1 MIKKSDEINREI
13 YTISEFAKMTGVSTD
28 TLRYYDKINLFK
40 PTDIDPK
47 TGYRYYTLKE
57 FEEIGVI
64 QTLQTLGVS
73 LKEIK
78 YHLENKTF
86 FSSYMLLSKQYADI
100 DRKIAELIQLKSYL
114 SEKLSTL
121 EDVMNNNSNNEVI
134 IKDVEKRVGYGT
146 RINCKAYGEIKTE
159 SARIIEKYRKSLF
172 VSNSYAI
179 FIPKEDILK
188 RKFNSHYY
196 CVIFDIEKDD
206 AEPFEKLTFP
216 KGLYATIRY
225 NGTTF
230 ERADSMT
237 KLVDYIEQNHHKII
251 GDALQICVI
260 DENITNIDAEKI
272 NEIQIPIEHIKD
284 NSEKGVR

>member
-1 MIKKSDEINREI
+1 MIKKSDETNREI

-40 PTDIDPK
+40 PTNIDSK

-57 FEEIGVI
+57 FEEIGEI

-78 YHLENKTF
+78 HHLENKTF

-121 EDVMNNNSNNEVI
+121 EDVMNNNSDDEIVLKEI
-134 IKDVEKRVGYGT
+134 DERIGYGT
-146 RINCKAYGEIKTE
+146 RINCKDYSEIKTE

-188 RKFNSHYY
+188 RKFNAHYY
-196 CVIFDIEKDD
+196 CVIFDIEKDE
-206 AEPFEKLTFP
+206 AESFEKLTFP
-216 KGLYATIRY
+216 EGLYATIRY

-230 ERADSMT
+230 ERSDSMI
-237 KLVDYIEQNHHKII
+237 KLVDYIEQNHYKII

-272 NEIQIPIEHIKD
+272 NEIQIPIEHM
-284 NSEKGVR
+284 

>member
-1 MIKKSDEINREI
+1 MIKKSYETNREI

-40 PTDIDPK
+40 PTDIDSK

-57 FEEIGVI
+57 FEEIGEI

-78 YHLENKTF
+78 HHLENKTF

-114 SEKLSTL
+114 SEKLLTL
-121 EDVMNNNSNNEVI
+121 EDVMNNNSDDEIVLKEI
-134 IKDVEKRVGYGT
+134 DKRIGYGT
-146 RINCKAYGEIKTE
+146 RINCKDYGEIKTE

-188 RKFNSHYY
+188 RKFNAHYY
-196 CVIFDIEKDD
+196 CVIFDIEKDE

-230 ERADSMT
+230 ERSDSMI
-237 KLVDYIEQNHHKII
+237 KLVDYIEQNHYKII
-251 GDALQICVI
+251 CDALQICVI

-272 NEIQIPIEHIKD
+272 NEIQIPIEHM
-284 NSEKGVR
+284 

>member
-1 MIKKSDEINREI
+1 MIKNFDEANREI

-40 PTDIDPK
+40 PTNIDSK

-57 FEEIGVI
+57 FEEIGEI

-78 YHLENKTF
+78 HHLENKTF

-121 EDVMNNNSNNEVI
+121 EDVMNNNSDDEIVLKEI
-134 IKDVEKRVGYGT
+134 DKRIGYGT
-146 RINCKAYGEIKTE
+146 RINCKDYGEIKTE

-188 RKFNSHYY
+188 RKFNAHYY
-196 CVIFDIEKDD
+196 CVIFDIEKDE

-230 ERADSMT
+230 ERSDSMI
-237 KLVDYIEQNHHKII
+237 KLVDYIEQNHYKII

-272 NEIQIPIEHIKD
+272 NEIQIPIEHM
-284 NSEKGVR
+284 

>member
-40 PTDIDPK
+40 PTDIDSK

-78 YHLENKTF
+78 HHLENKTF

-146 RINCKAYGEIKTE
+146 RINCKDYGEIKTE

-237 KLVDYIEQNHHKII
+237 KLVDYIEQNHYKII

>member
-1 MIKKSDEINREI
+1 MIKKSDETNREI

-40 PTDIDPK
+40 PTNIDSK

-57 FEEIGVI
+57 FEEIGEI

-78 YHLENKTF
+78 HHLENKTF

-121 EDVMNNNSNNEVI
+121 EDVMNNNSDDEIVLKEI
-134 IKDVEKRVGYGT
+134 DERIGYGT
-146 RINCKAYGEIKTE
+146 RINCKDYSEIKTE

-179 FIPKEDILK
+179 FIPKEDIFK
-188 RKFNSHYY
+188 RKFNAHYY
-196 CVIFDIEKDD
+196 CVIFDIEKDE

-230 ERADSMT
+230 ERSDSMI
-237 KLVDYIEQNHHKII
+237 KLVDYIEQNHYEIN

-272 NEIQIPIEHIKD
+272 NEIQIPIEHI
-284 NSEKGVR
+284 

>member
-1 MIKKSDEINREI
+1 MIKKSDETNREI

-40 PTDIDPK
+40 PTNIDSK

-57 FEEIGVI
+57 FEEIGEI

-78 YHLENKTF
+78 HHLENKTF

-121 EDVMNNNSNNEVI
+121 EDVMNNNSDDEIVLKEI
-134 IKDVEKRVGYGT
+134 DERIGYGT
-146 RINCKAYGEIKTE
+146 RINCKDYGEIKTE

-179 FIPKEDILK
+179 FIPKEDIHK
-188 RKFNSHYY
+188 RKFNAHYY
-196 CVIFDIEKDD
+196 CVIFDIEKDE

-216 KGLYATIRY
+216 KGLYAAIRY

-230 ERADSMT
+230 ERSDSMI
-237 KLVDYIEQNHHKII
+237 KLVDYIEQNHYKII

-272 NEIQIPIEHIKD
+272 NEIQIPIEHM
-284 NSEKGVR
+284 

>member
-1 MIKKSDEINREI
+1 MIKKSDETNREI

-40 PTDIDPK
+40 PTNIDSK

-57 FEEIGVI
+57 FEEIGEI

-78 YHLENKTF
+78 HHLENKTF

-121 EDVMNNNSNNEVI
+121 EDVMNNNSDDEI
-134 IKDVEKRVGYGT
+134 ALKEIDERIGYGT
-146 RINCKAYGEIKTE
+146 RINCKDYGEIKTE

-179 FIPKEDILK
+179 FIPKEDIHK
-188 RKFNSHYY
+188 RKFNAHYY
-196 CVIFDIEKDD
+196 CVIFDIEKDE
-206 AEPFEKLTFP
+206 AEPFEKLKFP

-230 ERADSMT
+230 ERSDSII
-237 KLVDYIEQNHHKII
+237 KLVDYIEQNHYKII

-272 NEIQIPIEHIKD
+272 NEIQIPIEHM
-284 NSEKGVR
+284 

>member
-1 MIKKSDEINREI
+1 M
-13 YTISEFAKMTGVSTD
+13 
-28 TLRYYDKINLFK
+28 
-40 PTDIDPK
+40 
-47 TGYRYYTLKE
+47 
-57 FEEIGVI
+57 
-64 QTLQTLGVS
+64 QTLGVS

-78 YHLENKTF
+78 HHLENKTF

-146 RINCKAYGEIKTE
+146 RMNCKDYGEIKTE

-179 FIPKEDILK
+179 FIPKEDIIK

-237 KLVDYIEQNHHKII
+237 RLVDYIEQNHYKII

-272 NEIQIPIEHIKD
+272 NEIQIPIEHI
-284 NSEKGVR
+284 

>member
-78 YHLENKTF
+78 HHLENKTF

-146 RINCKAYGEIKTE
+146 RMNCKDYGEIKTE

-179 FIPKEDILK
+179 FIPKEDIIK

-237 KLVDYIEQNHHKII
+237 KLVDYIEQNHYKII

-272 NEIQIPIEHIKD
+272 NEIQIPIEHI
-284 NSEKGVR
+284 

>member
-1 MIKKSDEINREI
+1 MIKNSDETNRKI

-40 PTDIDPK
+40 PTNIDSK

-57 FEEIGVI
+57 FEEIGEI

-78 YHLENKTF
+78 HHLENKTF

-114 SEKLSTL
+114 SEKLLTL
-121 EDVMNNNSNNEVI
+121 EEVMNSNANNEVI
-134 IKDVEKRVGYGT
+134 IKDIEKRVGYGT
-146 RINCKAYGEIKTE
+146 RLNCKDYGEIKTE
-159 SARIIEKYRKSLF
+159 SARIIKKYRKSLF

-179 FIPKEDILK
+179 FIPNEDIIK

-230 ERADSMT
+230 ERSDSMI
-237 KLVDYIEQNHHKII
+237 KLVDYIEQNHYKII

-272 NEIQIPIEHIKD
+272 NEIQIPIEHM
-284 NSEKGVR
+284 

>member
-78 YHLENKTF
+78 HHLENKTF

-146 RINCKAYGEIKTE
+146 RMNCKDYGEIKTE

-179 FIPKEDILK
+179 FIPKEDIIK

-237 KLVDYIEQNHHKII
+237 KLVDYIEQNHYKII
-251 GDALQICVI
+251 GDAVQICVI

-272 NEIQIPIEHIKD
+272 NEIQIPIEHI
-284 NSEKGVR
+284 

>member
-1 MIKKSDEINREI
+1 MIKKSDETNREI

-40 PTDIDPK
+40 PTNIDSK

-57 FEEIGVI
+57 FEEIGEI

-78 YHLENKTF
+78 HHLENKTF

-121 EDVMNNNSNNEVI
+121 EDVMNNNSDDEIVLKEI
-134 IKDVEKRVGYGT
+134 DERIGYGT
-146 RINCKAYGEIKTE
+146 RINCKDYGEIKTE

-179 FIPKEDILK
+179 FIPKEDIHK
-188 RKFNSHYY
+188 RKFNAHYY
-196 CVIFDIEKDD
+196 CVIFDIEKDET
-206 AEPFEKLTFP
+206 EPFEKLTFT

-230 ERADSMT
+230 ERSDSMI
-237 KLVDYIEQNHHKII
+237 KLVDYIEQNHYKII

-272 NEIQIPIEHIKD
+272 NEIQIPIEHI
-284 NSEKGVR
+284 

>member
-1 MIKKSDEINREI
+1 MIKNPNKINEEI

-40 PTDIDPK
+40 PTFSDPQ

-78 YHLENKTF
+78 HHLENKTF

-114 SEKLSTL
+114 SDKLSTL
-121 EDVMNNNSNNEVI
+121 EDVMNSNSNDEI
-134 IKDVEKRVGYGT
+134 TIKEIDERVGYGT
-146 RINCKAYGEIKTE
+146 RVNCKDYGEIKTE

-179 FIPKEDILK
+179 FIPKEDIIK

-196 CVIFDIEKDD
+196 CVIFDIEKEDTKN
-206 AEPFEKLTFP
+206 FERLTFP
-216 KGLYATIRY
+216 KSKYATVRY
-225 NGTTF
+225 SGTTF
-230 ERADSMT
+230 DRAESME
-237 KLVDYIEQNHHKII
+237 KLVDYIEQNHYKPI

-272 NEIQIPIEHIKD
+272 NEIQIPIEHI
-284 NSEKGVR
+284 

>member
-1 MIKKSDEINREI
+1 MIKKSDETNREI

-40 PTDIDPK
+40 PTNIDSK

-57 FEEIGVI
+57 FEEIGEI

-78 YHLENKTF
+78 HHLENKTF

-121 EDVMNNNSNNEVI
+121 EDVMNNNSDDEIVLKEI
-134 IKDVEKRVGYGT
+134 DERIGYGT
-146 RINCKAYGEIKTE
+146 RINCKDYGEIKTE

-188 RKFNSHYY
+188 RKFNAHYY
-196 CVIFDIEKDD
+196 CVIFDIEKDE
-206 AEPFEKLTFP
+206 AEPFEKLAFP

-230 ERADSMT
+230 ERSDSMI
-237 KLVDYIEQNHHKII
+237 KLVDYIEQNHYKII

-272 NEIQIPIEHIKD
+272 NEIQIPIEHM
-284 NSEKGVR
+284 

>member
-1 MIKKSDEINREI
+1 MIKKSDETNREI

-40 PTDIDPK
+40 PTNIDSK

-57 FEEIGVI
+57 FEEIGEI

-78 YHLENKTF
+78 HHLENKTF

-100 DRKIAELIQLKSYL
+100 DRKIDELIQLKSYL

-121 EDVMNNNSNNEVI
+121 EDVMNNNSDDEIVLKEI
-134 IKDVEKRVGYGT
+134 DERIGYGT
-146 RINCKAYGEIKTE
+146 RINCKDYGEIKTE

-179 FIPKEDILK
+179 FIPKEDIHK
-188 RKFNSHYY
+188 RKFNAHYY
-196 CVIFDIEKDD
+196 CVIFDIEKDE

-216 KGLYATIRY
+216 KGLYAAIRY

-230 ERADSMT
+230 ERSDSMI
-237 KLVDYIEQNHHKII
+237 KLVDYIEQNHYKII

-272 NEIQIPIEHIKD
+272 NEIQIPIEQM
-284 NSEKGVR
+284 

>member
-1 MIKKSDEINREI
+1 MIKKSDETNREI

-40 PTDIDPK
+40 PTNIDSK

-57 FEEIGVI
+57 FEEIGEI

-78 YHLENKTF
+78 HHLENKTF

-121 EDVMNNNSNNEVI
+121 EDVMNNNSDDEIVLKEI
-134 IKDVEKRVGYGT
+134 DERIGYGT
-146 RINCKAYGEIKTE
+146 RINCKDYGEIKTE

-179 FIPKEDILK
+179 FIPKEDIHK
-188 RKFNSHYY
+188 RKFNAHYY
-196 CVIFDIEKDD
+196 CVIFDIEKDE

-216 KGLYATIRY
+216 KGLYAAIRY

-230 ERADSMT
+230 ERSDSMI
-237 KLVDYIEQNHHKII
+237 KLVDYIEQNHYKII

-272 NEIQIPIEHIKD
+272 NEIQIPIEHI
-284 NSEKGVR
+284 

>member
-1 MIKKSDEINREI
+1 MIKKSDETNREI

-40 PTDIDPK
+40 PTNIDSK

-57 FEEIGVI
+57 FEEIGEI

-78 YHLENKTF
+78 HHLENKTF

-100 DRKIAELIQLKSYL
+100 DRKINELIQLKSYL

-121 EDVMNNNSNNEVI
+121 EDVINNNSDDEIVLKEI
-134 IKDVEKRVGYGT
+134 DERIGYGT
-146 RINCKAYGEIKTE
+146 RINCKDYGEIKTE

-188 RKFNSHYY
+188 RKFNAHYY
-196 CVIFDIEKDD
+196 CVIFDIEKDE

-216 KGLYATIRY
+216 KGLYAAIRY

-230 ERADSMT
+230 ERSDSMI
-237 KLVDYIEQNHHKII
+237 KLVDYIEQNHYKII

-272 NEIQIPIEHIKD
+272 NEIQIPIEHI
-284 NSEKGVR
+284 

>member
-1 MIKKSDEINREI
+1 MVKKSDEINREI

-78 YHLENKTF
+78 HHLENKTF

-146 RINCKAYGEIKTE
+146 RINCKDYGEIKTE

-188 RKFNSHYY
+188 RKFDSHYY

-237 KLVDYIEQNHHKII
+237 KLVDYIEQNHYKII

-272 NEIQIPIEHIKD
+272 NEIQIPIEHI
-284 NSEKGVR
+284 

>member
-1 MIKKSDEINREI
+1 MIKKSDETNREI

-40 PTDIDPK
+40 PTNIYSK

-57 FEEIGVI
+57 FEEIGEI

-78 YHLENKTF
+78 HHLENKTF

-100 DRKIAELIQLKSYL
+100 DRKINELIQLKSYL

-121 EDVMNNNSNNEVI
+121 EDVINNNSDDEIVLKEI
-134 IKDVEKRVGYGT
+134 DERIGYGT
-146 RINCKAYGEIKTE
+146 RINCKDYGEIKTE

-188 RKFNSHYY
+188 RKFNAHYY
-196 CVIFDIEKDD
+196 CVIFDIEKDE

-216 KGLYATIRY
+216 KGLYAAIRY

-230 ERADSMT
+230 ERSDSMI
-237 KLVDYIEQNHHKII
+237 KLVDYIEQNHYKII

-272 NEIQIPIEHIKD
+272 NEIQIPIEHI
-284 NSEKGVR
+284 

>member
-28 TLRYYDKINLFK
+28 TLRYYDKINLFN

-78 YHLENKTF
+78 HHLENKTF

-146 RINCKAYGEIKTE
+146 RINCKDYGEIKTE

-237 KLVDYIEQNHHKII
+237 KLVDYIEQNHYKII

-272 NEIQIPIEHIKD
+272 NEIQIPIEHI
-284 NSEKGVR
+284 

>member
-1 MIKKSDEINREI
+1 MIKKSDETNREI
-13 YTISEFAKMTGVSTD
+13 YTISDFAKMTGVSTD

-40 PTDIDPK
+40 PTNIDSK

-57 FEEIGVI
+57 FEEIGEI
-64 QTLQTLGVS
+64 QTLQKLGVS

-78 YHLENKTF
+78 HHLENKTF

-100 DRKIAELIQLKSYL
+100 DRKIAELTQLKSYL

-121 EDVMNNNSNNEVI
+121 EDVMNNNSDDEIVLKEI
-134 IKDVEKRVGYGT
+134 DERIGYGT
-146 RINCKAYGEIKTE
+146 RINCKDYSEIKTE

-188 RKFNSHYY
+188 RKFNAHYY
-196 CVIFDIEKDD
+196 CVIFDIEKDE
-206 AEPFEKLTFP
+206 AEPFEKLTFS

-230 ERADSMT
+230 ERSDSMI
-237 KLVDYIEQNHHKII
+237 KLVDYIEQNHYKII

-272 NEIQIPIEHIKD
+272 NEIQIPIEHI
-284 NSEKGVR
+284 

>member
-1 MIKKSDEINREI
+1 MIKKSDETNREI

-40 PTDIDPK
+40 PTNIDSK

-57 FEEIGVI
+57 FEEIGEI

-78 YHLENKTF
+78 HHLENKTF

-100 DRKIAELIQLKSYL
+100 DRKIAELTQLKSYL

-121 EDVMNNNSNNEVI
+121 EDVMNNNSDDEIVLKEI
-134 IKDVEKRVGYGT
+134 DERIGYGT
-146 RINCKAYGEIKTE
+146 RINCKDYSEIKTE

-188 RKFNSHYY
+188 RKFNAHYY
-196 CVIFDIEKDD
+196 CVIFDIEKDE

-230 ERADSMT
+230 ERSDSMI
-237 KLVDYIEQNHHKII
+237 KLVDYIEQNHYKII

-272 NEIQIPIEHIKD
+272 NEIQIPIEHI
-284 NSEKGVR
+284 

>member
-1 MIKKSDEINREI
+1 MKPGFTVGETARICSIP
-13 YTISEFAKMTGVSTD
+13 AD

-40 PTDIDPK
+40 PTNIDSK

-57 FEEIGVI
+57 FEEIGEI

-78 YHLENKTF
+78 HHLENKTF

-121 EDVMNNNSNNEVI
+121 EDVMNNNSDDEIVLKEI
-134 IKDVEKRVGYGT
+134 DERIGYGT
-146 RINCKAYGEIKTE
+146 RINCKDYGEIKTE

-179 FIPKEDILK
+179 FIPKEDIHK
-188 RKFNSHYY
+188 RKFNAHYY
-196 CVIFDIEKDD
+196 CVIFDIEKDE

-216 KGLYATIRY
+216 KGLYAAIRY

-230 ERADSMT
+230 ERSDSMI
-237 KLVDYIEQNHHKII
+237 KLVDYIEQNHYKII

-272 NEIQIPIEHIKD
+272 NEIQIPIEQM
-284 NSEKGVR
+284 

>member
-1 MIKKSDEINREI
+1 MIKNFDETNREI

-40 PTDIDPK
+40 PTDIDSK

-57 FEEIGVI
+57 FEEIGEI

-78 YHLENKTF
+78 HHLENKTF

-114 SEKLSTL
+114 SEKLLTL
-121 EDVMNNNSNNEVI
+121 EDVMNNNSDDEIVLKEI
-134 IKDVEKRVGYGT
+134 DERIGYGT
-146 RINCKAYGEIKTE
+146 RINCKDYGEIKTE

-179 FIPKEDILK
+179 FIPKEDIHK
-188 RKFNSHYY
+188 RKFNAHYY
-196 CVIFDIEKDD
+196 CVIFDIEKDE

-230 ERADSMT
+230 ERSDSMI
-237 KLVDYIEQNHHKII
+237 KLVDYIEQNHYEII

-272 NEIQIPIEHIKD
+272 NEIQIPIEHM
-284 NSEKGVR
+284 

>member
-1 MIKKSDEINREI
+1 MIKKSDETNREI

-40 PTDIDPK
+40 PTDIDSK

-57 FEEIGVI
+57 FEEIGEI

-78 YHLENKTF
+78 HHLENKTF

-114 SEKLSTL
+114 SEKLLTL
-121 EDVMNNNSNNEVI
+121 EDVMNNNSDDEIVLKEI
-134 IKDVEKRVGYGT
+134 DERIGYGT
-146 RINCKAYGEIKTE
+146 RINCKDYGEIKTE

-188 RKFNSHYY
+188 RKFNAHYY
-196 CVIFDIEKDD
+196 CVIFDIEKDE

-230 ERADSMT
+230 ERSDSMI
-237 KLVDYIEQNHHKII
+237 KLVDYIEQNHYKII

-272 NEIQIPIEHIKD
+272 NEIQIPIEHI
-284 NSEKGVR
+284 

>member
-1 MIKKSDEINREI
+1 MIKKPGETSREI

-40 PTDIDPK
+40 PNDTDPQ
-47 TGYRYYTLKE
+47 TGYRYYTLRG

-73 LKEIK
+73 LKDIK

-86 FSSYMLLSKQYADI
+86 FSSYMLFSKQYAEI
-100 DRKIAELIQLKSYL
+100 DREIAELIQLKTYL

-121 EDVMNNNSNNEVI
+121 EDVMNNNSNNEI
-134 IKDVEKRVGYGT
+134 IIRNIEERVGYGT
-146 RINCKAYGEIKTE
+146 RINCRDYGEIKTE
-159 SARIIEKYRKSLF
+159 SARIVEKYCKNLF

-179 FIPKEDILK
+179 FIPKEDIIK
-188 RKFNSHYY
+188 RRFNAHYY

-216 KGLYATIRY
+216 KGMYATVRY

-230 ERADSMT
+230 ERAHSIS
-237 KLVDYIEQNHHKII
+237 KLVDYIEQNHYKII

-272 NEIQIPIEHIKD
+272 NEIQIPIENI
-284 NSEKGVR
+284 

>member
-1 MIKKSDEINREI
+1 MIKKSDETNREI

-40 PTDIDPK
+40 PTNIDSK

-57 FEEIGVI
+57 FEEIGEI

-78 YHLENKTF
+78 HHLENKTF

-121 EDVMNNNSNNEVI
+121 EDVMNNNSDDEIVLKEI
-134 IKDVEKRVGYGT
+134 DERIGYGT
-146 RINCKAYGEIKTE
+146 RINCKDYGEIKTE

-188 RKFNSHYY
+188 RKFNAHYY
-196 CVIFDIEKDD
+196 CVIFDIEKDE

-216 KGLYATIRY
+216 KGLYAAIRY

-230 ERADSMT
+230 ERSDSMI
-237 KLVDYIEQNHHKII
+237 KLVDYIEQNHYKII

-272 NEIQIPIEHIKD
+272 NEIQIPIEHM
-284 NSEKGVR
+284 

>member
-1 MIKKSDEINREI
+1 MIKKSDETNREI

-40 PTDIDPK
+40 PTNIDSK

-57 FEEIGVI
+57 FEEIGEI

-78 YHLENKTF
+78 HHLENKTF

-121 EDVMNNNSNNEVI
+121 EDVMNNNSDDEIVLKEI
-134 IKDVEKRVGYGT
+134 DERIGYGT
-146 RINCKAYGEIKTE
+146 RINCKDYGEIKTE

-179 FIPKEDILK
+179 FIPKEDIHK
-188 RKFNSHYY
+188 RKFNAHYY
-196 CVIFDIEKDD
+196 CVIFDIEKDE

-216 KGLYATIRY
+216 KGLYAAIRY

-230 ERADSMT
+230 ERSDSMI
-237 KLVDYIEQNHHKII
+237 KLVDYIEQNHYKII

-272 NEIQIPIEHIKD
+272 NEIQIPIEQM
-284 NSEKGVR
+284 

>member
-40 PTDIDPK
+40 PTSTDPQ

-73 LKEIK
+73 LKDIK
-78 YHLENKTF
+78 HHLENKTF

-146 RINCKAYGEIKTE
+146 RINCKDYGEIKTE

-188 RKFNSHYY
+188 RKFNAHYY

-216 KGLYATIRY
+216 NGLYATIRY

-237 KLVDYIEQNHHKII
+237 KLVDYIEQNHYKII

-272 NEIQIPIEHIKD
+272 NEIQIPIEHI
-284 NSEKGVR
+284 

>member
-1 MIKKSDEINREI
+1 MVKKSDEINREI

-78 YHLENKTF
+78 HHLENKTF

-146 RINCKAYGEIKTE
+146 RINCKDYGEIKTE

-188 RKFNSHYY
+188 RKFDSHYY

-237 KLVDYIEQNHHKII
+237 KLVGYIEQNHYKII

-272 NEIQIPIEHIKD
+272 NEIQIPIEHI
-284 NSEKGVR
+284 

>member
-78 YHLENKTF
+78 HHLENKTF

-146 RINCKAYGEIKTE
+146 RINCKDYGEIKTE

-237 KLVDYIEQNHHKII
+237 KLVDYIEQNHYKII

-272 NEIQIPIEHIKD
+272 NEIQIPIEHI
-284 NSEKGVR
+284 

>member
-1 MIKKSDEINREI
+1 MIKKSDETDREI

-40 PTDIDPK
+40 PTNIDSK

-57 FEEIGVI
+57 FEEIGEI

-78 YHLENKTF
+78 HHLENKTF

-121 EDVMNNNSNNEVI
+121 EDVMNNNSDDEIVLKEI
-134 IKDVEKRVGYGT
+134 DERIGYGT
-146 RINCKAYGEIKTE
+146 RINCKDYGEIKTE

-179 FIPKEDILK
+179 FIPKEDIHK
-188 RKFNSHYY
+188 RKFNAQYY
-196 CVIFDIEKDD
+196 CVIFDIEKDE

-216 KGLYATIRY
+216 KGLYAAIRY

-230 ERADSMT
+230 ERSDSMI
-237 KLVDYIEQNHHKII
+237 KLVDYIEQNHYKII

-272 NEIQIPIEHIKD
+272 NEIQIPIEHI
-284 NSEKGVR
+284 